1 LERNG
6 LHMQTTAPRRGSRSG
21 QTSRDA
27 PPSASLAIANP
38 VRPSGDRPM
47 TVEALRAA
55 VIAIRAGI
63 FDEVSGDDVACR
75 GQVSGTAVAGSTC
88 RSDAGP
94 TSWAAADV
102 GGPVVLTVAGH
113 AGAGAS
119 TVALAVA
126 EGLGESRRVLLIDY
140 AEPVRS
146 GLTAASTIEL
156 GTDGAE
162 WRRGRRGRLDVVRLV
177 RRPGGGKLPPPPEND
192 GTDRL
197 LVVDAGWSL
206 TTALLDSPGSLLRGA
221 TVVVVTRVTVPAVR
235 QVEHLLATIDGEP
248 VVAAVGPARWP
259 RAVQAT
265 CGPRLRELRS
275 LGRVVRVPVDR
286 RLETAG
292 LTGDRLPKPVAAA
305 GRSMAAL
312 LVPPGEQQP
321 RHRRRAAQSRN
332 GSKRSR

>member
-1 LERNG
+1 MR
-6 LHMQTTAPRRGSRSG
+6 
-21 QTSRDA
+21 
-27 PPSASLAIANP
+27 
-38 VRPSGDRPM
+38 
-47 TVEALRAA
+47 VEALRAA

-63 FDEVSGDDVACR
+63 FDEVSGDDVLCT
-75 GQVSGTAVAGSTC
+75 GQVPGTAVAGSTY

-94 TSWAAADV
+94 ISWAAGDM
-102 GGPVVLTVAGH
+102 GGPVVLVVAGH

-126 EGLGESRRVLLIDY
+126 EGLAESRRVQLIDY

-162 WRRGRRGRLDVVRLV
+162 WRRGRRGRLDVVRLA
-177 RRPGGGKLPPPPEND
+177 RRPGNGELPPPPE
-192 GTDRL
+192 TDDTARL

-206 TTALLDSPGSLLRGA
+206 TTALLDSPGSLIQGA
-221 TVVVVTRVTVPAVR
+221 NVVVVTRATVPAVR
-235 QVEHLLATIDGEP
+235 QAEHVLAALADEP

-259 RAVQAT
+259 RAVQAS

-292 LTGDRLPKPVAAA
+292 LNGDRLPKPVASA
-305 GRSMAAL
+305 GRSMAAF
-312 LVPPGEQQP
+312 LVPAEDPQP
-321 RHRRRAAQSRN
+321 RHRRRAGRTGTDRAGEIR
-332 GSKRSR
+332 

>member
-1 LERNG
+1 
-6 LHMQTTAPRRGSRSG
+6 M
-21 QTSRDA
+21 SRDA
-27 PPSASLAIANP
+27 PSSASLVMANP
-38 VRPSGDRPM
+38 VHPHGDRPM
-47 TVEALRAA
+47 TVEALRGA

-63 FDEVSGDDVACR
+63 FDAFSGDDVVCTRQAP
-75 GQVSGTAVAGSTC
+75 GTAVAGSTY

-94 TSWAAADV
+94 TCWAAGDA
-102 GGPVVLTVAGH
+102 GGPVVLVVAGH

-126 EGLGESRRVLLIDY
+126 EGLAESRRVQLIDY

-162 WRRGRRGRLDVVRLV
+162 WRRGRRGRLDVVRLA
-177 RRPGGGKLPPPPEND
+177 RRPGDGELPPPPEND
-192 GTDRL
+192 DTARL

-206 TTALLDSPGSLLRGA
+206 TSALLDTPGSLQNA
-221 TVVVVTRVTVPAVR
+221 NVVVVTRVTVPAVR
-235 QVEHLLATIDGEP
+235 QAEHVLAALADEP

-259 RAVQAT
+259 RPVHAS
-265 CGPRLRELRS
+265 CGPRLRELQS

-286 RLETAG
+286 RLETVG
-292 LTGDRLPKPVAAA
+292 LNGDRLPKPVASA

-312 LVPPGEQQP
+312 LVPAEDPQP
-321 RHRRRAAQSRN
+321 PNRRRAGRAGTDRA
-332 GSKRSR
+332 GEIR